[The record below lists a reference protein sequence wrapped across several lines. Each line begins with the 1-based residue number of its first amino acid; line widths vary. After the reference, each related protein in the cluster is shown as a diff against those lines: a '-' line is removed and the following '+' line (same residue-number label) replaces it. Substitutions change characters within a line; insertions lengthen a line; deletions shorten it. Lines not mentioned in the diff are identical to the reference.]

1 MAKERLVSFSASR
14 PAGSALSEERLAL
27 SDGLSAAWW
36 LRRVGSRC
44 LHAKSRSTLNAG
56 PVGPWAGPGGKL
68 SLGGGGGVGGRVMEG
83 RGSFQWGQ
91 CWYVWLAGLI
101 NYSKPD
107 YKAQRLLC

>member
-1 MAKERLVSFSASR
+1 
-14 PAGSALSEERLAL
+14 
-27 SDGLSAAWW
+27 
-36 LRRVGSRC
+36 
-44 LHAKSRSTLNAG
+44 
-56 PVGPWAGPGGKL
+56 
-68 SLGGGGGVGGRVMEG
+68 MEG

>member
-27 SDGLSAAWW
+27 SDGLSAVWW

-44 LHAKSRSTLNAG
+44 LHAKSRSTLNPG

-68 SLGGGGGVGGRVMEG
+68 SLGGGRGVGGEG
-83 RGSFQWGQ
+83 HGGEGVLSVGSMLV
-91 CWYVWLAGLI
+91 CLARR
-101 NYSKPD
+101 PD
-107 YKAQRLLC
+107 QLQQA